1 VRHAVFTFEYK
12 RSTIGGRSVVRSFG
26 CGTVYVQ
33 STVITCVDNHQSDFS
48 HNTVSQLLF
57 SFALCVCANAMCSIR
72 SRSAQKK
79 DTLVL
84 LPCVTTC
91 DPDRASGKAHFVA
104 ILPTPQDAQLGPHAR
119 FEAPV
124 ASREVL
130 CDPGG
135 L

>member
-1 VRHAVFTFEYK
+1 MFTFEYK
-12 RSTIGGRSVVRSFG
+12 RSTIGGRSVVVRLWYCVCTEYSDHF
-26 CGTVYVQ
+26 V
-33 STVITCVDNHQSDFS
+33 CVDNHQSDFS